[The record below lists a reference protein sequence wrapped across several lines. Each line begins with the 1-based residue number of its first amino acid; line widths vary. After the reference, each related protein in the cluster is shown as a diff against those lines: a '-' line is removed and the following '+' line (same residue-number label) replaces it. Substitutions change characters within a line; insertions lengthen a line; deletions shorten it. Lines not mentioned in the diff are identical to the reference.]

1 MSLILAKTS
10 RFLTRL
16 GRELDGPLGHFS
28 EQFRY
33 GHREILIAFARAHP
47 SSAILGS
54 IEHGWSPFGPSV
66 GVPKLNLAGRYL
78 HLAWSSAA
86 MIRSGMKFPINVIPI
101 GAPFLYLAK
110 LLYEQGAVENL
121 PIIKKYLF
129 IPPHGAEDEKPVYN
143 QLIEE
148 YSSKFDP
155 KETTVQLYWTEFL
168 DPAVRNVFEQ
178 SGFTVTTAGFCG
190 MTLNEGLG
198 ISTRLRAVSTMGG
211 RNLFLLRI
219 IRSLLTHQ
227 EIIMGTIGT
236 STLYAG
242 YLRRRVRILDTWSS
256 YQMNATH
263 EKLSELGLDTQV
275 NEDIPFFKFCKKN
288 IVEPFSREGV
298 LFSPEFSAF
307 CAQELGEKD
316 MFDQDSLLS
325 LITKHGFSLPSVKP
339 VQELQ
344 FSIKNFYRF

>member
-1 MSLILAKTS
+1 LILTKTS

-66 GVPKLNLAGRYL
+66 GVPKLNLTGRYL

-86 MIRSGMKFPINVIPI
+86 MIRSGMRFPKNVIPI

-110 LLYEQGAVENL
+110 LLYEHGVVEKL
-121 PIIKKYLF
+121 PIVRKYLF
-129 IPPHGAEDEKPVYN
+129 IPPHGAEDEKPVYD

-168 DPAVRNVFEQ
+168 DPTVREVFEQ

-198 ISTRLRAVSTMGG
+198 ISTRLRAIATIGG
-211 RNLFLLRI
+211 RHLFLLHI

-242 YLRRRVRILDTWSS
+242 YLGRRVRILDTWAS
-256 YQMNATH
+256 YRMTATH
-263 EKLSELGLDTQV
+263 EKQSELGLETQV
-275 NEDIPFFKFCKKN
+275 NENIPFFNYCKKY
-288 IVEPFSREGV
+288 IVEPFSKEDV

-307 CAQELGEKD
+307 CAQELGERD
-316 MFDQDSLLS
+316 MFDQESLLS
-325 LITKHGFSLPSVKP
+325 LITRHEFSLPSVKP

-344 FSIKNFYRF
+344 FSIQNFHRY